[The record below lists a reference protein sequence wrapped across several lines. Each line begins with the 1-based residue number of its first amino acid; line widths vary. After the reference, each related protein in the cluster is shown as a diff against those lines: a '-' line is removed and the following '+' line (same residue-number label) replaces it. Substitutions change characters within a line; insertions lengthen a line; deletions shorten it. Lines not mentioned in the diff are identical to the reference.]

1 MPAGYRIR
9 SMNLRVGAVAGLA
22 ALLLAPFM
30 CRAQS
35 MSPAD
40 LAQGKILVAPRDSP
54 DPHFANSVILLA
66 RYSRT
71 GALGLMLQYKSDL
84 SLKKVP
90 SLKTAGKRTD
100 PIFIGGPVELPSAMM
115 LQRSET
121 EPPGAALLVTGNL
134 YLLAAE
140 PAILAALHDKPASD
154 LRVFIGYSGWGPG
167 QLEREVR
174 RHGWHIFKYDES
186 LVFDPH
192 PETLWERMVEKTGR
206 SIASFR

>member
-1 MPAGYRIR
+1 MNVRAGA
-9 SMNLRVGAVAGLA
+9 LTGLA
-22 ALLLAPFM
+22 VLLLAPVV

-35 MSPAD
+35 QLPAD
-40 LAQGKILVAPRDSP
+40 LAQGKILVSPRDSP

-66 RYSRT
+66 RYSHT

-90 SLKTAGKRTD
+90 ALKDAGKRND
-100 PIFIGGPVELPSAMM
+100 PVFIGGPVELPSA
-115 LQRSET
+115 LLLERSET
-121 EPPGAALLVTGNL
+121 EPPGAALTVTGNL
-134 YLLAAE
+134 YLLAADT
-140 PAILAALHDKPASD
+140 AIRSALHDKPASD

-167 QLEREVR
+167 QLENEVR
-174 RHGWHIFKYDES
+174 HNGWFIFDYDEK

-206 SIASFR
+206 SIARLH

>member
-1 MPAGYRIR
+1 
-9 SMNLRVGAVAGLA
+9 MNLRGGAVIGLA
-22 ALLLAPFM
+22 ALLLAPVV

-35 MSPAD
+35 QSPAD

-66 RYSRT
+66 RYSPG

-84 SLKKVP
+84 SLKKIP
-90 SLKTAGKRTD
+90 ALTGLGNRTD
-100 PIFIGGPVELPSAMM
+100 PVFIGGPVELPSVLM
-115 LQRSET
+115 LERSEK
-121 EPPGAALLVTGNL
+121 EPPSALLVIGHL
-134 YLLAAE
+134 FLLAAE
-140 PAILAALHDKPASD
+140 PAILSDLHEKPASD

-174 RHGWHIFKYDES
+174 LHGWYIFQYDES
-186 LVFDPH
+186 LIFDPH

-206 SIASFR
+206 SIARLR

>member
-1 MPAGYRIR
+1 
-9 SMNLRVGAVAGLA
+9 MNLRGGAVIGLA
-22 ALLLAPFM
+22 ALLLAPVV

-35 MSPAD
+35 QSAAD
-40 LAQGKILVAPRDSP
+40 LAQGKILVSPRDSP

-66 RYSRT
+66 RYSPG

-84 SLKKVP
+84 TVKKIP
-90 SLKTAGKRTD
+90 ALKTAGKRTD
-100 PIFIGGPVELPSAMM
+100 SVFIGGPVDLPTVLMLERSA
-115 LQRSET
+115 T
-121 EPPGAALLVTGNL
+121 EPPGSSLLVTDNL

-140 PAILAALHDKPASD
+140 PSILAALKDQSASD
-154 LRVFIGYSGWGPG
+154 LRIFIGYSGWGPG

-174 RHGWHIFKYDES
+174 RHGWYIFQYDES

-206 SIASFR
+206 SIATLR

>member
-1 MPAGYRIR
+1 
-9 SMNLRVGAVAGLA
+9 MNLRVGAVAGLA
-22 ALLLAPFM
+22 ALLLVPSV

-35 MSPAD
+35 MSAAD

-54 DPHFANSVILLA
+54 DPHFAKSVILLV

-71 GALGLMLQYKSDL
+71 GALGLMLQYKSDQT
-84 SLKKVP
+84 LKKEP
-90 SLKTAGKRTD
+90 ALKSAGKRND
-100 PIFIGGPVELPSAMM
+100 AIFIGGPVELPSVMM
-115 LQRSET
+115 LERAET

-134 YLLAAE
+134 YLLAADT
-140 PAILAALHDKPASD
+140 AILAALHDKPAPD
-154 LRVFIGYSGWGPG
+154 LRVFIGYAGWGPG

-174 RHGWHIFKYDES
+174 RHGWHIFQYDES

-206 SIASFR
+206 SIASLH

>member
-1 MPAGYRIR
+1 MYVRG
-9 SMNLRVGAVAGLA
+9 GAVVGLA
-22 ALLLAPFM
+22 ALLLAPAL

-35 MSPAD
+35 MAAAD

-84 SLKKVP
+84 SLKKIP
-90 SLKTAGKRTD
+90 ALKSAGKRTD
-100 PIFIGGPVELPSAMM
+100 PVFVGGPVELPSVLM
-115 LQRSET
+115 LERSET
-121 EPPGAALLVTGNL
+121 EPPGAALLITGNL

-140 PAILAALHDKPASD
+140 PAVLAALHDKTASD

-174 RHGWHIFKYDES
+174 RRGWYIFTYDES

-206 SIASFR
+206 SIARLR

>member
-1 MPAGYRIR
+1 MNVRGGALAG
-9 SMNLRVGAVAGLA
+9 VA
-22 ALLLAPFM
+22 ALLLAALLDAGV

-35 MSPAD
+35 QLPAD
-40 LAQGKILVAPRDSP
+40 LAQGKILVSPRDSP

-90 SLKTAGKRTD
+90 SLQNAGKRTD
-100 PIFIGGPVELPSAMM
+100 PVFIGGPVELPSV
-115 LQRSET
+115 LLLERSET
-121 EPPGAALLVTGNL
+121 EPPGAALKVTGNL
-134 YLLAAE
+134 YLLAADT
-140 PAILAALHDKPASD
+140 AIVSALHDKLASD

-167 QLEREVR
+167 QLENEVR
-174 RHGWHIFKYDES
+174 HKGWFIFDYDETA
-186 LVFDPH
+186 VFDPH

-206 SIASFR
+206 SVARLH

>member
-1 MPAGYRIR
+1 
-9 SMNLRVGAVAGLA
+9 MNVRGGALVGVA
-22 ALLLAPFM
+22 ALLFPAL

-35 MSPAD
+35 QSPAD
-40 LAQGKILVAPRDSP
+40 LAQGKILVSPRDSP

-90 SLKTAGKRTD
+90 ALKSAGKRTD
-100 PIFIGGPVELPSAMM
+100 PIFIGGPVELPSVLM

-134 YLLAAE
+134 YLLAADT
-140 PAILAALHDKPASD
+140 AIVSALHDKPASD

-167 QLEREVR
+167 QLENEA
-174 RHGWHIFKYDES
+174 RHNGWFIFDYDEE

-206 SIASFR
+206 SIARLN

>member
-1 MPAGYRIR
+1 MNVRGGALAG
-9 SMNLRVGAVAGLA
+9 GA
-22 ALLLAPFM
+22 ALLLAALLDAGV

-35 MSPAD
+35 QLPGD
-40 LAQGKILVAPRDSP
+40 LAQGKILVSPRDSP
-54 DPHFANSVILLA
+54 DPRFANSVILLA

-90 SLKTAGKRTD
+90 SLQSAGKRND
-100 PIFIGGPVELPSAMM
+100 PVFIGGPVELPSVLM
-115 LQRSET
+115 LERSKT

-134 YLLAAE
+134 YLLAADT
-140 PAILAALHDKPASD
+140 AIVSALHDKPASD

-167 QLEREVR
+167 QLENEVR
-174 RHGWHIFKYDES
+174 HKGWFIFDYDEK
-186 LVFDPH
+186 LIFDPS

-206 SIASFR
+206 SVARLH

>member
-1 MPAGYRIR
+1 
-9 SMNLRVGAVAGLA
+9 MNVRGGALVGFA
-22 ALLLAPFM
+22 ALLPAALLAPAV

-35 MSPAD
+35 QLPAD
-40 LAQGKILVAPRDSP
+40 LAQGKILVSPRDSP

-84 SLKKVP
+84 SLQKVP
-90 SLKTAGKRTD
+90 ALKSAGKRTD
-100 PIFIGGPVELPSAMM
+100 PVFIGGPVELPSVLM
-115 LQRSET
+115 LQRSQT

-134 YLLAAE
+134 YLLAADT
-140 PAILAALHDKPASD
+140 AIVSALHDKPASD

-167 QLEREVR
+167 QLESEVR
-174 RHGWHIFKYDES
+174 RHGWYIFDYDEK

-192 PETLWERMVEKTGR
+192 PETLWERMVEKTSR
-206 SIASFR
+206 SIARLHKPF